1 MKFSSQIMKPLGLV
15 TLAVFIIGG
24 AAADQKVE
32 YELNFESEA
41 PEEVELLLYQCE
53 TEDCKESGISDFP
66 GSIENRYIQN
76 PSEGDSITV
85 TYPDGE
91 GSNYGSYF
99 FAEGYI
105 PNAYREPFDGEGQD
119 WTGEDA
125 YTVSFTKHNTSEGA
139 LVQDL
144 SAENMVYKDRA
155 LSVDVPANISGTVES
170 PLDANNRAVDYL
182 PRGESDEFYNY
193 TINVEDGYRADTEI
207 NLDVN
212 RSGSNI
218 YSDQEF
224 RSIYMDESQ
233 DFSFEWLP
241 TQEGQHEIE
250 VWTKVVDPM
259 FLTEPVESSSLT
271 LLINDWAY
279 QALLDG
285 LSVDTASEERH
296 VGNTINFSVDYR
308 SYFDQNIEVSDG
320 GQIVDETDPVKTNFT
335 YEVVDENGN
344 VVDEKTEVLSAVE
357 TKTRH
362 EFSWKPSEAGDYD
375 INTRADPIKDNE
387 SFNASFAEA
396 SIEGLTIDEQPVYN
410 VTFDV
415 DDDSG
420 NAISDASIDFN
431 SQSYQ
436 TDSSGLKTIEEVI
449 EGTYD
454 YTVNHP
460 DYESSSGSVKVD
472 DETTGAGSTE
482 LVVNVV
488 LQESPTAPE
497 VNLPD
502 QEEVFVGR
510 TNTLGLDQY
519 VDDDQVSD
527 EEINWSVEGNSNL
540 DIFIDSTRTANIDPG
555 NWTGTEEVT
564 FIAEDTVNN
573 LEEQDTMDMA
583 SIENEPPQID
593 SIGDLELLHFES
605 VDEHVYIPDVVSD
618 DKTSYS
624 NLSISL
630 NHSFSNECGAE
641 IVSDSISI
649 DPSVNYSTSCDVELV
664 VEDEYGF
671 QSTEQFNVNVL
682 DPQVEIIKSELVDDT
697 VSAYSTYQGELID
710 IHSSIET
717 QDTNFTVE
725 NGPEGLEIKDNGEL
739 YWDYPISEDANQT
752 YNFTVRIVHD
762 LQNEYP
768 EEGDWEDTENYSLTV
783 EDADESSVP
792 SADLEV
798 NQTEGFEPL
807 TVEFTGAKSSL
818 EDGEI
823 TNYKWDF
830 GEGTTVEDQEVE
842 ENLENVTFT
851 YDEPGTYTATL
862 TVVSDKGL
870 EDTASTTINVT
881 EMPDEIDQIGLN
893 SSSFTPDQPI
903 YGDRIN
909 LTVTLDYDVNLVQRN
924 AEIFVQ
930 ETGENVLNKTQM
942 NKSGKNLSVEN
953 ISFDSQVA
961 EAFEQG
967 YAQATVVGEINLED
981 NISNIARAQEEF
993 TINSPDMEILEP
1005 QVQASEAEFRAQIH
1019 SIGDFP
1025 QLTPV
1030 FEYRETGSENWSTK
1044 GLEPV
1049 TSGGQLSEPIT
1060 LEENTEYEYRL
1071 VLSINPTFTTETRQ
1085 FQTSSSG
1092 DSGGGSGGG
1101 SSGGG
1106 GGSFGGGFTLDD
1118 EDDETSDSKVE
1129 VIDSELD
1136 LDLAE
1141 GSTETRNITVNL
1153 TEAANLSLSSSG
1165 NVSEIIS
1172 FNETF
1177 RGVEGVNQIPITL
1190 NASEVGYY
1198 QGNLTI
1204 SWDNQSVDIP
1214 LTLNVDQVQSFDGE
1228 LDIAILASDAG
1239 MSTNDPEYTVKIW
1252 DRDSPEKFE
1261 DVTLRTRIED
1271 SEGQL
1276 VYENVNEAR
1285 LGDVLVRDYSPGRL
1299 SNGEYDVYAD
1309 IEVGGEEFT
1318 GVKSIEVSKGG
1329 SLTGAFTRD
1338 TSIGFLQGIWNK
1350 LISLLP

>member
-1 MKFSSQIMKPLGLV
+1 MILDNRKTAVLLLFGL
-15 TLAVFIIGG
+15 LLIGG
-24 AAADQKVE
+24 VAADQKVE

-41 PEEVELLLYQCE
+41 PEEVELLLYQCK

-66 GSIENRYIQN
+66 GSIENRYIEN

-85 TYPDGE
+85 TYPSGE
-91 GSNYGSYF
+91 GSNFASYF
-99 FAEGYI
+99 FADGYI
-105 PNAYREPFDGEGQD
+105 PNAYREGFDGEGQD
-119 WTGEDA
+119 YTGSEAIDV
-125 YTVSFTKHNTSEGA
+125 YFTKHNTSEGA

-144 SAENMVYKDRA
+144 SAENMVYKDRS
-155 LSVDVPANISGTVES
+155 LSVDVPAEISGTVES
-170 PLDANNRAVDYL
+170 PLDANNRAVEYL
-182 PRGESDEFYNY
+182 PRNESDDFYDY
-193 TINVEDGYRADTEI
+193 TVNVEDGYRADTEI

-212 RSGSNI
+212 RSRSNSH
-218 YSDQEF
+218 SDQEF

-233 DFSFEWLP
+233 RFNFEWVP
-241 TQEGQHEIE
+241 TQEGQYEIE

-285 LSVDTASEERH
+285 LTVDTDSKERH
-296 VGNTINFSVDYR
+296 IGNTIDFSVDYR
-308 SYFDQNIEVSDG
+308 SYFDQDIEVSDG
-320 GQIVDETDPVKTNFT
+320 GQIVDKTDPVKTKFT
-335 YEVVDENGN
+335 YEIVDENGN
-344 VVDEKTEVLSAVE
+344 IVDEQTQILSAVE
-357 TKTRH
+357 TKTKH
-362 EFSWKPSEAGDYD
+362 EFSWTPSEAGDYD
-375 INTRADPIKDNE
+375 INTRADPVKDNE

-396 SIEGLTIDEQPVYN
+396 SIEGLTIDEQPAYN

-420 NAISDASIDFN
+420 NAISDASVDFN
-431 SQSYQ
+431 SQTYQ
-436 TDSSGLKTIEEVI
+436 TSSGGQATIEDVV

-460 DYESSSGSVKVD
+460 DYESSSGSVTVNED
-472 DETTGAGSTE
+472 TTGSNTE

-502 QEEVFVGR
+502 QKEVFVDRVG
-510 TNTLGLDQY
+510 TIGLDQY

-527 EEINWSVEGNSNL
+527 EEINWSVEGNSNF

-573 LEEQDTMDMA
+573 LEGQDTMDIV
-583 SIENEPPQID
+583 SIENNPPQID
-593 SIGDLELLHFES
+593 SIGDVELLHFES

-630 NHSFSNECGAE
+630 NRSFSNECGAE
-641 IVSDSISI
+641 IVGDSISI

-671 QSTEQFNVNVL
+671 QSTEKFSVNVL

-697 VSAYSTYQGELID
+697 VSAYSTYQGEVID
-710 IHSSIET
+710 IDSSIET

-739 YWDYPISEDANQT
+739 YWDYPTSEDANQT

-792 SADLEV
+792 SASLEV

-807 TVEFTGAKSSL
+807 TVEFTGANSSL

-851 YDEPGTYTATL
+851 YNESGTYTATL

-870 EDTASTTINVT
+870 EDTASATINVT
-881 EMPDEIDQIGLN
+881 QMPDEIDQIGLN

-909 LTVTLDYDVNLVQRN
+909 LTATLDNDINLVQRN

-942 NKSGKNLSVEN
+942 NRSGKNLSVEN

-981 NISNIARAQEEF
+981 NASNIARAQEEF

-1025 QLTPV
+1025 QLTPI
-1030 FEYRETGSENWSTK
+1030 FEYRETGTENWSTK
-1044 GLEPV
+1044 ELEPV

-1092 DSGGGSGGG
+1092 DDEGGSGGG
-1101 SSGGG
+1101 GFGGGG

-1118 EDDETSDSKVE
+1118 DEDEESDSKVE
-1129 VIDSELD
+1129 VVDSDLD

-1177 RGVEGVNQIPITL
+1177 RGVEGINQIPITI
-1190 NASEVGYY
+1190 NASEAGYY
-1198 QGNLTI
+1198 QGNLMI
-1204 SWDNQSVDIP
+1204 SWDNQSIEIP
-1214 LTLNVDQVQSFDGE
+1214 LDLNVDQVQSFDGE
-1228 LDIAILASDAG
+1228 LDIAILANDAG
-1239 MSTNDPEYTVKIW
+1239 MSADDPEYTVKIW
-1252 DRDSPEKFE
+1252 DRESPEEFE
-1261 DVTLRTRIED
+1261 DIILRTRIED

-1276 VYENVNEAR
+1276 VYENVKEAR

-1299 SNGEYDVYAD
+1299 QNGEYDIYAD
-1309 IEVGGEEFT
+1309 IEVGGEDFT

-1329 SLTGAFTRD
+1329 SLTGAFTGD

-1350 LISLLP
+1350 IISLLP